1 MIDFLGLVAEVGLF
15 DDLHVVDYSRKN
27 YFVVACQ
34 LSRQRNR
41 VLEKKIRHFFNK
53 IKLINFWDSKNSIS
67 LPYQE
72 LYFQVDKAH
81 LCYMSCIYVLYMLS
95 TRLLSRVDQ
104 FFLFPNLNHIKLGF
118 SNFLC
123 TVPYKKV

>member
-1 MIDFLGLVAEVGLF
+1 MIYFLGLFAEVGLF

-27 YFVVACQ
+27 CFFVACQ

-72 LYFQVDKAH
+72 LYFQVDKVEVKFVWQI
-81 LCYMSCIYVLYMLS
+81 S
-95 TRLLSRVDQ
+95 
-104 FFLFPNLNHIKLGF
+104 
-118 SNFLC
+118 C
-123 TVPYKKV
+123 TVKSPMRLVT